1 MGNYLFKKHEK
12 NIELI
17 SNFLREIRFS
27 ENLTNENVQ
36 ELTGLNKNTISR
48 VENNYNLTLVTL
60 LELADAYGVKPSVI
74 LSIID

>member
-1 MGNYLFKKHEK
+1 MGNKLFKKHEK

-17 SNFLREIRFS
+17 SNYLREIRFS

-36 ELTGLNKNTISR
+36 ELTGLAKNTISR
-48 VENNYNLTLVTL
+48 VENGYNITLVTL
-60 LELADAYGVKPSVI
+60 LELAEVYDVKPSEI